1 MTIRDVAE
9 QLNKLSAGYKIGD
22 LQNLRKEI
30 KNLRRRPGSLI
41 FHDDTISDEGW
52 AYHYGGRKELQF
64 NIGFE
69 EEGLRY
75 GIALSLESSQTLPD
89 ITLLYP
95 TARRLNQFMRQH
107 SEFFRDYLMW
117 YWQDEERSA
126 IGPVREISEALLK
139 PKTFIFIGKLQK
151 ENDTDFDSI
160 LTTFD
165 ELLKPYIFV
174 EKTSESGIIEDAIN
188 ENDDFAFQVQTP
200 KLSVSRDYSIEE
212 KAINLDIRH
221 TLIQETLIKK
231 LRTQYGD
238 NNVIPEHPIGGKKI
252 DVVLKSSD
260 DFIFYEIKV
269 SGSAKACIRDA
280 MGQLMEYAYWP
291 GKRNA
296 SSLVVIGEEAIDDK
310 TMSYLKYLN
319 NTFALPLHYEQIIID
334 NSNEAES

>member
-1 MTIRDVAE
+1 MIRDVANR
-9 QLNKLSAGYKIGD
+9 LNELSDGYKIGG
-22 LQNLRKEI
+22 LQDIRKEI
-30 KNLRRRPGSLI
+30 KNLQRRPGSLI
-41 FHDDTISDEGW
+41 FHNDTISDEGGW

-95 TARRLNQFMRQH
+95 TARRLNQFMRQYP
-107 SEFFRDYLMW
+107 EFFRDYLMW
-117 YWQDEERSA
+117 HWQDKRSS
-126 IGPVREISEALLK
+126 IGTVKEISEDLLE

-151 ENDTDFDSI
+151 ENDIDFDKI
-160 LTTFD
+160 LATFD

-174 EKTSESGIIEDAIN
+174 EKTKASGIIEDDRN

-200 KLSVSRDYSIEE
+200 KLPTTRAYSIEE

-221 TLIQETLIKK
+221 TLIQEALIKK
-231 LRTQYGD
+231 LRATYGD
-238 NNVIPEHPIGGKKI
+238 NNVSPEHPIGGKKI
-252 DVVLKSSD
+252 DVVRKDGD
-260 DFIFYEIKV
+260 DFIFYEIKM

-280 MGQLMEYAYWP
+280 LGQLMEYAYWP

-296 SSLVVIGEEAIDDK
+296 SSLVVIGEEAIDNK
-310 TMSYLKYLN
+310 TTTYLKYL
-319 NTFALPLHYEQIIID
+319 TKVFSLLIHYEQITID
-334 NSNEAES
+334 